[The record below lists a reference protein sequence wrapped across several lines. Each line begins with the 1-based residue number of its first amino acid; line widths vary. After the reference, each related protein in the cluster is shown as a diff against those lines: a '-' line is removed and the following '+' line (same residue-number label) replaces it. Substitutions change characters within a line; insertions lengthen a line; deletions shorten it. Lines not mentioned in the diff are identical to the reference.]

1 MGKIFDMDSIMD
13 VIKSRRS
20 IRKYLDKPIPKDVID
35 KLIEAAKWAPTGMN
49 EQPWGFVVVQDKALI
64 KELSDRS
71 IPYINKMIEGKPE
84 FARYKKRMA
93 VKDFSI
99 FYHAPCV
106 IIILGRMAFSYQS
119 DCAMAAQNMMLLA
132 SSMGIG
138 SCWVGMMNVLD
149 KDEWFRK
156 KFEIPDNY
164 TVVAPIAL
172 GYFENKDIPVVE
184 RKTPEIMKTFRG

>member
-1 MGKIFDMDSIMD
+1 MD

-20 IRKYLDKPIPKDVID
+20 IRKYLDKPISKEIIE

-49 EQPWGFVVVQDKALI
+49 EQPWGFIVVQDKALI

-71 IPYINKMIEGKPE
+71 IPYIKKMIEEKPQ

-106 IIILGRMAFSYQS
+106 IIIIGKTTFSYQS

-156 KFEIPDNY
+156 KFAIPDNY
-164 TVVAPIAL
+164 AIVAPVAL
-172 GYFENKDIPVVE
+172 GYFENKDIPVIE
-184 RKTPEIMKTFRG
+184 RKPPEILRTFKG

>member
-1 MGKIFDMDSIMD
+1 MDSIID

-20 IRKYLDKPIPKDVID
+20 IRKYLDRPIPKEIID
-35 KLIEAAKWAPTGMN
+35 KLIETAKWAPTGMN
-49 EQPWGFVVVQDKALI
+49 EQPWGFIVVQDKALI

-71 IPYINKMIEGKPE
+71 IPYINKMIEEKPK

-106 IIILGRMAFSYQS
+106 IIILGRTEAFAYQN
-119 DCAMAAQNMMLLA
+119 DCSMAAQNLMLAA
-132 SSMGIG
+132 SSMNIG
-138 SCWVGMMNVLD
+138 SCWVGMMNVLN

-164 TVVAPIAL
+164 AVVAPIAL
-172 GYFENKDIPVVE
+172 GYFENKDIPIIG
-184 RKTPEIMKTFRG
+184 RKAPEILRNF

>member
-1 MGKIFDMDSIMD
+1 MDNIMN

-20 IRKYLDKPIPKDVID
+20 IRKYLDKPIPKEIID

-49 EQPWGFVVVQDKALI
+49 EQPWGFIVVRDKALVN
-64 KELSDRS
+64 ELSDRS
-71 IPYINKMIEGKPE
+71 IPYINKMIEGNTQFE
-84 FARYKKRMA
+84 RYKKRMA

-106 IIILGRMAFSYQS
+106 IIIIGKTTFSYQN
-119 DCAMAAQNMMLLA
+119 DCAMAAQNIMLLA
-132 SSMGIG
+132 SSIGIG
-138 SCWVGMMNVLD
+138 SCWVGMMNVLN

-164 TVVAPIAL
+164 TIVAPIAL
-172 GYFENKDIPVVE
+172 GYFQDKDIPVIE
-184 RKTPEIMKTFRG
+184 RKTPEILKFFGG